1 VVKIEDYPLSSI
13 QPEIW
18 NRLIEDAGTISPF
31 CCHAWLSL
39 IAEAF
44 PGWQVGLLLA
54 EQGGKILAGLP
65 YVHSRAFL
73 RQQSH
78 CLPWGTPAGVILA
91 PGAGSELAG
100 LLIEHWAG
108 RFRTSRLPSRLAITF
123 PDNDP
128 PGLET
133 LHRLSFRIFEQR
145 SFAVRLS
152 GRTFQQWEAS
162 LKQSVR
168 NKNRQALKRGG
179 VFQPVKQPEAASD
192 IYRLARLTARHH
204 KRPAPNFSERF
215 YRLVLD
221 PCGPLAQEPGL
232 VRLYMVRVEGK
243 PAAFNLCVVHS
254 GRMWLCDHGADET
267 TFQARPNNLIYRS
280 IIELAFQE
288 GLEAVDL
295 GAVPETAHSLADFKL
310 SLGGDSYT
318 RLSAVKASLL
328 FRYGAW
334 LRGLYHRLR

>member
-1 VVKIEDYPLSSI
+1 MKIEDYPLSGI
-13 QPEIW
+13 QPETW
-18 NRLIEDAGTISPF
+18 NGLLEDSGSISPF

-39 IAEAF
+39 IAEAC
-44 PGWQVGLLLA
+44 PGWQVGILIA

-65 YVHSRAFL
+65 YVNSRDFL

-100 LLIEHWAG
+100 LMIEHWAD
-108 RFRTSRLPSRLAITF
+108 RLQGKHLPWRLAITF

-128 PGLET
+128 PGFET
-133 LHRLSFRIFEQR
+133 LRRHSFRIFEQT
-145 SFAVRLS
+145 SFTVRLS
-152 GRTFQQWEAS
+152 GRTFEQWEAS

-179 VFQPVKQPEAASD
+179 VFQPIKQPETAGE
-192 IYRLARLTARHH
+192 IHRLARLTARHH

-221 PCGPLAQEPGL
+221 PGGPLAQASGL

-243 PAAFNLCVVHS
+243 PAAFNLCVVHA
-254 GRMWLCDHGADET
+254 GRMWLCDHGADQSC
-267 TFQARPNNLIYRS
+267 FQARPNNLIYRS
-280 IIELAFQE
+280 LIELAFQE

-295 GAVPETAHSLADFKL
+295 GAVPETAHSLADFKS
-310 SLGGDSYT
+310 SLGGEPYT
-318 RLSAVKASLL
+318 RLSAVKASPL
-328 FRYGAW
+328 FGFGAW
-334 LRGLYHRLR
+334 LRGLYHRLK

>member
-1 VVKIEDYPLSSI
+1 VKIEDYPLSSV

-18 NRLIEDAGTISPF
+18 NRLLEDAGSISPF
-31 CCHAWLSL
+31 CRHAWLSL
-39 IAEAF
+39 IAEAY
-44 PGWQVGLLLA
+44 PGWRVGLLLA
-54 EQGGKILAGLP
+54 ERDGKILAGLP
-65 YVHSRAFL
+65 YVDTRAFF
-73 RQQSH
+73 RRQSH

-91 PGAGSELAG
+91 PGEDVELAG
-100 LLIEHWAG
+100 SLIEHWAG
-108 RFRTSRLPSRLAITF
+108 RFRSSHLLSRLAITF
-123 PDNDP
+123 PDNNP

-133 LHRLSFRIFEQR
+133 LRRHSFRIFEQR
-145 SFAVRLS
+145 SFAVPLS

-179 VFQPVKQPEAASD
+179 VFQPVNQLEEASE
-192 IYRLARLTARHH
+192 IHRLARLTARYH

-221 PCGPLAQEPGL
+221 PCGPLAQTPGM

-243 PAAFNLCVVHS
+243 PAAFNLCVVHA
-254 GRMWLCDHGADET
+254 GRIWLCDHGADET

-295 GAVPETAHSLADFKL
+295 GAAPEEAHSLADFKS
-310 SLGGDSYT
+310 SLGGEPYT
-318 RLSAVKASLL
+318 RLSAVKTSGL
-328 FRYGAW
+328 FGCAAW